1 MKQVFI
7 SVALAVLVAAAAD
20 DALQVQYRRHHR
32 RHQPSPPSPP
42 RAPPTP
48 PPTTNM
54 NNNPLCNST
63 LSPEEESL
71 GSRAECPRTPPLPRP
86 LEPPC
91 SCRTRA
97 LPTECAMPLAGLMA
111 CVPFITGTQ
120 DQTPTP
126 QSQCCAGL
134 GAFFNSSSTLRCL
147 CPVILGD
154 VSKMLPKPVDP
165 IRQMYLPIACG
176 VVLPPQALYTCLTGH
191 PAPAVV
197 ENFSQLWEDKSSSPA
212 ALSSP

>member
-1 MKQVFI
+1 
-7 SVALAVLVAAAAD
+7 
-20 DALQVQYRRHHR
+20 
-32 RHQPSPPSPP
+32 
-42 RAPPTP
+42 
-48 PPTTNM
+48 
-54 NNNPLCNST
+54 
-63 LSPEEESL
+63 
-71 GSRAECPRTPPLPRP
+71 
-86 LEPPC
+86 
-91 SCRTRA
+91 
-97 LPTECAMPLAGLMA
+97 MPLAGLMA

-176 VVLPPQALYTCLTGH
+176 VVLPPQVLYIC
-191 PAPAVV
+191 
-197 ENFSQLWEDKSSSPA
+197 FSE
-212 ALSSP
+212 